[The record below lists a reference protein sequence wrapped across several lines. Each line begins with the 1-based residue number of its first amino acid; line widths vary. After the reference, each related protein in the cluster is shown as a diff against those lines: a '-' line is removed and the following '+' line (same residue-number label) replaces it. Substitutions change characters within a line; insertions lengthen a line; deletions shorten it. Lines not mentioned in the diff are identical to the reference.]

1 MSGPGFFFMT
11 NPTQVL
17 RVEPQIELVV
27 EPDLDQEAAYNVEV
41 PTRAPVDLASLS
53 DQVTHYIIDLI
64 RSSGLGPGEKVPSEI
79 RTSAHLQIS
88 RGVVREAYRSL
99 RAAGILEISNGRVPR
114 VGQLNNKAFV
124 QILEHGLSTQ
134 QATVEHILDLRCSIE
149 IRAAELAAT
158 NRSADHVKALE
169 REVAVFEHA
178 KKHREKWVESDMRF
192 HVIIGEASANPF
204 FGLLSAALRQAL
216 EVSIRTGLDR
226 RTSWGEIDQMV
237 ETHKLVAKAIIER
250 DAKAARKH
258 MTTHFDEARAAILR
272 RPEAVR
278 PARKAV
284 AGR

>member
-1 MSGPGFFFMT
+1 MT
-11 NPTQVL
+11 KPMHLGLPDAQAEL
-17 RVEPQIELVV
+17 AEP
-27 EPDLDQEAAYNVEV
+27 PDVDREVAAYNVEV
-41 PTRAPVDLASLS
+41 TSRTPADPDSLS
-53 DQVTHYIIDLI
+53 DQVTHYIVDLI
-64 RSSGLGPGEKVPSEI
+64 RTSGLGPGDKVPSEI

-124 QILEHGLSTQ
+124 QIVEHGLSTQ

-158 NRSADHVKALE
+158 NRSAEHVKALA
-169 REVAVFEHA
+169 REVAIFEDA

-192 HVIIGEASANPF
+192 HIIIGEASANPF

-226 RTSWGEIDQMV
+226 RISWGEIDQMV
-237 ETHKLVAKAIIER
+237 ETHKLVAKAIIDR
-250 DAKAARKH
+250 DPKAARKH

-272 RPEAVR
+272 RPDLAR
-278 PARKAV
+278 PSRKVTA
-284 AGR
+284 AK

>member
-1 MSGPGFFFMT
+1 MST
-11 NPTQVL
+11 PTQVL
-17 RVEPQIELVV
+17 EQEIQTGFAVEPEVDPEV
-27 EPDLDQEAAYNVEV
+27 GEETGAYNVEV
-41 PTRAPVDLASLS
+41 IPRASADRDSLS
-53 DQVTHYIIDLI
+53 DQVTHYVIELI
-64 RSSGLGPGEKVPSEI
+64 RSSGLGPGDKVPSEI
-79 RTSAHLQIS
+79 RTSAELQIS

-149 IRAAELAAT
+149 IRAAELAAV
-158 NRSADHVKALE
+158 NRSAEHVKALQ
-169 REVAVFEHA
+169 REMVLFEQA
-178 KKHREKWVESDMRF
+178 KKHRERWVESDMRF

-237 ETHKLVAKAIIER
+237 ETHKLVARAIIAR
-250 DAKAARKH
+250 DPVATRKH

-272 RPEAVR
+272 QPDSVR
-278 PARKAV
+278 PARKV
-284 AGR
+284 MGK